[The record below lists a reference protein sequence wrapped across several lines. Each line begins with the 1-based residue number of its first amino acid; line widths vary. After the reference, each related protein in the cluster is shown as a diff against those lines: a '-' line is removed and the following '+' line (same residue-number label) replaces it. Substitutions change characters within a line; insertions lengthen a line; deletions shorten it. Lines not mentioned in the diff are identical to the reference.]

1 MNEDLEKRL
10 LAVEKF
16 QSLSLFILQE
26 IVMLTS
32 RAQIESYDLH
42 VAIGQLEDLQRD
54 RDAIKE

>member
-16 QSLSLFILQE
+16 QSLSLFIMQE
-26 IVMLTS
+26 LVDITS
-32 RAQIESYDLH
+32 RGQMESYDLN